1 MGLTSL
7 WIILRFYG
15 EEFFPEQ
22 SSWWFCRKLS
32 TLGTNI
38 TQHTSILMRPLV
50 SESSKT
56 SETPVSPIF
65 QISKKQSQIC
75 QRLKTLSPNI
85 EGKVTKES
93 AKSHHLYWSFHC
105 VQIEATARK
114 GEILPFF
121 TTAIKC
127 NGVSSISSFRTW
139 EIHPHFGL
147 LWAPTK
153 ELESHSPFSCKSHP
167 ARASASSQSLES
179 PCTSTSSSGDSPDAV
194 SAIIT
199 DQQGKRLTKRGAK
212 RKTRSSSDFAQI
224 ITTTLRTRCSQSMG
238 ANSSWAERQM
248 RY

>member
-1 MGLTSL
+1 MS
-7 WIILRFYG
+7 
-15 EEFFPEQ
+15 
-22 SSWWFCRKLS
+22 K
-32 TLGTNI
+32 
-38 TQHTSILMRPLV
+38 
-50 SESSKT
+50 SEKKKKKTSKT
-56 SETPVSPIF
+56 PLSPIF
-65 QISKKQSQIC
+65 QILKKQRSP
-75 QRLKTLSPNI
+75 LPNLSTVENI
-85 EGKVTKES
+85 FPQYRDPKVTKVKRS
-93 AKSHHLYWSFHC
+93 AKSHHLCWRFHC

-127 NGVSSISSFRTW
+127 NGVSGISSFRTW

-167 ARASASSQSLES
+167 ASASASSQSPES
-179 PCTSTSSSGDSPDAV
+179 LCTSTSSSGDSPDAV
-194 SAIIT
+194 SAIRT
-199 DQQGKRLTKRGAK
+199 DQQGKRLSKRGAK
-212 RKTRSSSDFAQI
+212 RKKRSSSDFAQI